1 MSTFGKRLTLAMGVV
16 AGAAL
21 AAFAVS
27 RSGRQEIRKWSSKT
41 AGLRDDFLKKVSK
54 DIAQAKKMGK
64 RFI

>member
-1 MSTFGKRLTLAMGVV
+1 MGVA